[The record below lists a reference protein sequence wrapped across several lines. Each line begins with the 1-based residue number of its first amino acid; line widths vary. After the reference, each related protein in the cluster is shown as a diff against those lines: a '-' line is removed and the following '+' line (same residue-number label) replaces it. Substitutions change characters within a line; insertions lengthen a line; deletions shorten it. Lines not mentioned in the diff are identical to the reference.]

1 MNQEQV
7 CKYEDLKHDYSI
19 FSKKELSDFLEK
31 YENMF
36 RILDSPFNLLISV
49 KMDSVMHEIE
59 KVNNNFHLLNMQ
71 YSQSEEKDNIA
82 YMVKTV
88 ENHKKWNK
96 LNKEYDRLSELRFG
110 KEILKV
116 GGGI

>member
-36 RILDSPFNLLISV
+36 RILDSPLNLLISV

-82 YMVKTV
+82 YIVKTV

-96 LNKEYDRLSELRFG
+96 LNEEYDRLSELRFG

>member
-49 KMDSVMHEIE
+49 KMDQLCM
-59 KVNNNFHLLNMQ
+59 
-71 YSQSEEKDNIA
+71 
-82 YMVKTV
+82 
-88 ENHKKWNK
+88 K
-96 LNKEYDRLSELRFG
+96 LKR
-110 KEILKV
+110 
-116 GGGI
+116 